1 MAAMLI
7 VTLNPGSDQPPS
19 PLERTVASETHA
31 GETRDTAELPY
42 VATMMTDAA
51 IPRNERVRLFR
62 TWGAGV
68 GMLPVG
74 GPDIWGNTTWAPDD
88 TEDMRDTNAT
98 YG

>member
-1 MAAMLI
+1 MSGLAVL
-7 VTLNPGSDQPPS
+7 
-19 PLERTVASETHA
+19 A

-74 GPDIWGNTTWAPDD
+74 GPDIWGNTSWAPDD
-88 TEDMRDTNAT
+88 TEDMRHSNTT